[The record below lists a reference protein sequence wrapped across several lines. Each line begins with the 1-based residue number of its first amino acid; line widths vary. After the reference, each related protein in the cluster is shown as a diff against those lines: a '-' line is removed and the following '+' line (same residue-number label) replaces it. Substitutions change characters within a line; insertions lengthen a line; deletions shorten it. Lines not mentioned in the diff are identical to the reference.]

1 MKSRS
6 DLIGFDVMQLS
17 RAEGVILEAVDRFGE
32 DRLALAASWQ
42 KETAVLVD
50 LVRQHAPAARIF
62 TLDTGELF
70 PETYETW
77 RRVEQRYGI
86 EVESWRGDWVHGLW
100 ASDPDRCC
108 FLRKVEPLERALEDA
123 DCWISGVRRDQSPDR
138 ARTEEL
144 DWDERHGL
152 WKANPLASWSE
163 HEVWAYIA
171 RHDLP
176 YNPLHDQGYS
186 SIGCTHCT
194 LPSDDRAGR
203 WTGTGKLECG
213 LHG

>member
-1 MKSRS
+1 MTDERPVEI
-6 DLIGFDVMQLS
+6 L
-17 RAEGVILEAVDRFGE
+17 LEAVERFGA

-50 LVRQHAPAARIF
+50 LVRRHAPAARIF

-70 PETYETW
+70 PETYATW
-77 RRVEQRYGI
+77 RTVEERYGI
-86 EVESWRGDWVHGLW
+86 TVESFRGDWVPGLW
-100 ASDPDRCC
+100 STDPDRCC
-108 FLRKVEPLERALEDA
+108 ALRKVAPLERALADA

-152 WKANPLASWSE
+152 WKANPLATWSE
-163 HEVWAYIA
+163 RDVWAYISA
-171 RHDLP
+171 HDLP
-176 YNPLHDQGYS
+176 YNPLHDQGYA

-194 LPSDDRAGR
+194 LPGAGRAGR
-203 WTGTGKLECG
+203 WNGLEKDECG
-213 LHG
+213 IHAPVAG

>member
-1 MKSRS
+1 MTDSRPEE
-6 DLIGFDVMQLS
+6 I
-17 RAEGVILEAVDRFGE
+17 ILEAVDRFGE

-50 LVRQHAPAARIF
+50 LVRKHAPGARIF
-62 TLDTGELF
+62 TLDTGALF
-70 PETYETW
+70 EETYATW
-77 RRVEQRYGI
+77 RKVEERYGI
-86 EVESWRGDWVHGLW
+86 TVEAYRGEWIPGLW
-100 ASDPDRCC
+100 ATDPDRCC

-152 WKANPLASWSE
+152 WKANPLATWSE
-163 HEVWAYIA
+163 RDVWAYISA
-171 RHDLP
+171 HDLP
-176 YNPLHDQGYS
+176 YNPLHDQGYA

-194 LPSDDRAGR
+194 LPGAGR
-203 WTGTGKLECG
+203 EGRWAGLEKSECG
-213 LHG
+213 LHAPASR